1 MLFPDIDTY
10 LFAKCVSLLLLLP
23 DKLIL
28 RLKKEI
34 RYISHLSVNVI
45 LRWYTLKPVINA
57 LNMSKNKESIINM
70 ARPH

>member
-1 MLFPDIDTY
+1 MCKSFVD
-10 LFAKCVSLLLLLP
+10 LLP
-23 DKLIL
+23 DKLVL